1 MESLVKEP
9 LVEKDKTTNRHLE
22 KEFSPGGN
30 GYQKQ
35 DPVLSKLFFFRS
47 HFRKLLLIG
56 LLASCISFFFMAVFY
71 VKPSSSVVFLI
82 DDSDPKDGSA
92 TDLEKMILTQLSTLN
107 KNRLFFFIYSDQ
119 MARLLNKQINMAT
132 HYGLDANK
140 PDLEA
145 ELIEILKSHV
155 SYSRDALSRVTL
167 EVRDNDKNYAALL
180 ANTIYKNLLE
190 ISKETIY
197 RSLRYKLQ
205 LYGIKNQSLELKR
218 EQDMA
223 QLIYTVN
230 QLPLPASSMSRA
242 SESAYIV
249 KQDIMKVF
257 TEYNNTFKEQ
267 DKMDRLFQ
275 INSSILQDTSMQTLF
290 LINRAY
296 PKDLKRGYINSAFF
310 SLGIGFIMMLYS
322 FVVLMSY
329 KKYQVYFQ
337 VLFRNRDPF
346 GK

>member
-1 MESLVKEP
+1 
-9 LVEKDKTTNRHLE
+9 
-22 KEFSPGGN
+22 
-30 GYQKQ
+30 
-35 DPVLSKLFFFRS
+35 
-47 HFRKLLLIG
+47 
-56 LLASCISFFFMAVFY
+56 
-71 VKPSSSVVFLI
+71 
-82 DDSDPKDGSA
+82 
-92 TDLEKMILTQLSTLN
+92 
-107 KNRLFFFIYSDQ
+107 
-119 MARLLNKQINMAT
+119 
-132 HYGLDANK
+132 
-140 PDLEA
+140 
-145 ELIEILKSHV
+145 
-155 SYSRDALSRVTL
+155 
-167 EVRDNDKNYAALL
+167 
-180 ANTIYKNLLE
+180 
-190 ISKETIY
+190 
-197 RSLRYKLQ
+197 
-205 LYGIKNQSLELKR
+205 
-218 EQDMA
+218 MA